1 MLCPKRA
8 GRVTSRAK
16 RSSRKIVA
24 EPKSQEQR
32 RVEEWDGL
40 HPQGSSHDVEA
51 LHVLGKEVGGVE
63 MLRLA
68 PWMALQIN
76 GNNSRK

>member
-1 MLCPKRA
+1 M
-8 GRVTSRAK
+8 
-16 RSSRKIVA
+16 
-24 EPKSQEQR
+24 
-32 RVEEWDGL
+32 

-63 MLRLA
+63 MLRLE

-76 GNNSRK
+76 GLTTKVQKIILIINI